1 MKIAIIGYGK
11 MGKEIETI
19 AMERGHIISNV
30 FSSSQPFTIKSSLD
44 ADIAISD
51 NCLEVGHS

>member
-11 MGKEIETI
+11 MGKEIEAI
-19 AMERGHIISNV
+19 AMERGHTVSNV

-44 ADIAISD
+44 AAGLKIFIKD
-51 NCLEVGHS
+51 